1 MAFTLKAEGEKMVKS
16 MPLGRIG
23 VDEDVAGTALFLA
36 SAAGR
41 FVTGATIPLDGG
53 ILVTLPKDKIMPS
66 TKSKL

>member
-1 MAFTLKAEGEKMVKS
+1 MAFTLKAEGEKIVKN

-36 SAAGR
+36 SPAGR

-53 ILVTLPKDKIMPS
+53 ILVNLPKDKIMP
-66 TKSKL
+66 TKAKL